1 MYHQYCPFFTE
12 FLDKLQSGGSLMF
25 TWREGLGSDFAA
37 LYAYYLASP
46 LNWLL
51 LLWPRDYVIEFMTL
65 TILIKIGLA
74 GQSMFV
80 FLDAKREGNKK
91 NTGGVPLDRAVALV
105 FACGYA
111 LSGFVAA
118 YSWDIMWM
126 DGVALAPLVLLGL
139 NRLVKKN
146 RPALYYISLAVAIWA
161 NYYIG
166 MILCIFLVFYF
177 VLLFFEQKEGRGKA
191 FLNFAW
197 FSLLA
202 GGTSAALLIPEAIVL
217 GSSGSA
223 GFSFPES
230 ISWYFGIIP
239 ELSRS
244 CAMAS
249 VYTGTAHWPNL
260 YAGTF
265 TLPLVILYALN
276 GKISWKKKLPRLLM
290 VAFFLLSFSNN
301 YLDFFW
307 HGLHFPDSLP
317 GRQSFLYAFLV
328 LSIGYEALMEWKGV
342 GIVRILLAYIPV
354 FAMLVCGAFL
364 TDEAVTDTF
373 AFLMTGLFAACYL
386 ILMLLSKLAEK
397 KWRRRVCLIACVLA
411 LSELAANIAVTGFY
425 TTSRSNYLAKMD
437 DYRTLLEQV
446 QEIEESGNSEAVFY
460 RVEDPQRLTKNDSA
474 LYGYSSATEF
484 SSLMN
489 INTSRLYQK
498 LYMEGGKNYYCYNGS
513 TPLTSAMLSVKYV
526 LLDTDREDGA
536 LRKLVAG
543 SGGQYLYENRYCLPI
558 GYMVPEAAAEAL
570 DDLGAS
576 RIDALNGLATSL
588 GASEKLLTSVGC
600 AQEISEGSTEISIAM
615 DGIYYA
621 AYENCS
627 ADTLKASSSNGW
639 KRKYGK
645 TTHRYLLELTEC
657 QAGDTITITN
667 TKSEEISFRLYR
679 MSTEALD
686 TAYSTLSANTLE
698 LTDFSDTSIAGTI
711 DVAEEGRL
719 VLSIPDLSGW
729 TLYVDGSSTKI
740 ESFMGALASVTLPEG
755 THSIRLTY
763 RTPGLPIGAV
773 VSVACVLLFL
783 LTMFIRSQLPPSC
796 RQGEV

>member
-1 MYHQYCPFFTE
+1 
-12 FLDKLQSGGSLMF
+12 
-25 TWREGLGSDFAA
+25 
-37 LYAYYLASP
+37 
-46 LNWLL
+46 
-51 LLWPRDYVIEFMTL
+51 
-65 TILIKIGLA
+65 
-74 GQSMFV
+74 
-80 FLDAKREGNKK
+80 
-91 NTGGVPLDRAVALV
+91 
-105 FACGYA
+105 
-111 LSGFVAA
+111 
-118 YSWDIMWM
+118 
-126 DGVALAPLVLLGL
+126 
-139 NRLVKKN
+139 
-146 RPALYYISLAVAIWA
+146 
-161 NYYIG
+161 
-166 MILCIFLVFYF
+166 
-177 VLLFFEQKEGRGKA
+177 
-191 FLNFAW
+191 
-197 FSLLA
+197 
-202 GGTSAALLIPEAIVL
+202 VL

-230 ISWYFGIIP
+230 MSWYFGILP

-249 VYTGTAHWPNL
+249 VYTGTEHWPNL

-276 GKISWKKKLPRLLM
+276 SKISWKKKLPRLFM
-290 VAFFLLSFSNN
+290 VVFFFLSFSNN

-328 LSIGYEALMEWKGV
+328 LSIGYEALMEWRGV
-342 GIVRILLAYIPV
+342 GIVRILLAYVAV

-364 TDEAVTDTF
+364 TDEAVTDTS

-386 ILMLLSKLAEK
+386 FLMLLSKLAEK

-411 LSELAANIAVTGFY
+411 LAELAANMAVTGFY
-425 TTSRSNYLAKMD
+425 TTSRTSYLAKME
-437 DYRTLLEQV
+437 DYRSLLNQA
-446 QEIEESGNSEAVFY
+446 QAMEESGDSEAVFY

-513 TPLTSAMLSVKYV
+513 MPLTSAMLSVKYV
-526 LLDTDREDGA
+526 LMDTDREDGA
-536 LRKLVAG
+536 LRKLVAR

-558 GYMVPEAAAEAL
+558 GYMVPEAATEAL

-588 GASEKLLTSVGC
+588 GATEKLLTSVGC

-621 AYENCS
+621 AYESCS

-639 KRKYGK
+639 KRKYSK

-657 QAGDTITITN
+657 RAGDTITITN
-667 TKSEEISFRLYR
+667 AKSEEISFRLYR

-686 TAYSTLSANTLE
+686 TAYTTLSANTLE

-729 TLYVDGSSTKI
+729 TLYVDGNVTPV
-740 ESFMGALASVTLPEG
+740 ESFMGALASVTLQEG

-763 RTPGLPIGAV
+763 RTPGLPLGAAI
-773 VSVACVLLFL
+773 SAACVALFL
-783 LTMFIRSQLPPSC
+783 LTMFVR
-796 RQGEV
+796 RKGR

>member
-12 FLDKLQSGGSLMF
+12 FLDKLQNGGSLMF

-51 LLWPRDYVIEFMTL
+51 LLWPKGYVIEFMTL

-146 RPALYYISLAVAIWA
+146 RPALYYISLAVVIWA

-202 GGTSAALLIPEAIVL
+202 GGTSAVLLIPEAIVL

-230 ISWYFGIIP
+230 MSWYFGIIP

-276 GKISWKKKLPRLLM
+276 GKISWKKKLPRLCM

-364 TDEAVTDTF
+364 TDVAVTDTF
-373 AFLMTGLFAACYL
+373 AFLMTGLFAVCYL
-386 ILMLLSKLAEK
+386 VLMLLSKLAEK

-411 LSELAANIAVTGFY
+411 LSELAANMAVTGFY
-425 TTSRSNYLAKMD
+425 TTSRPSYLTKME
-437 DYRTLLEQV
+437 DYRTLLDQA
-446 QEIEESGNSEAVFY
+446 QEVEESGDSEAVFY

-621 AYENCS
+621 AYESCS

-729 TLYVDGSSTKI
+729 TLYVDGSSTPI

-763 RTPGLPIGAV
+763 RTPGLPLGAA
-773 VSVACVLLFL
+773 VSAACVALFL
-783 LTMFIRSQLPPSC
+783 LTMFIRC
-796 RQGEV
+796 TRR